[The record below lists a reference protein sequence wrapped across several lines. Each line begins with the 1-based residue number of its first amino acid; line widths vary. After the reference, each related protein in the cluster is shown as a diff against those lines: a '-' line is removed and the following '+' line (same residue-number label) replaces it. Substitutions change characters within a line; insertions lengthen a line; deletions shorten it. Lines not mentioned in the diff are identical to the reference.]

1 MMRRDGAIWFAL
13 LALAGVALFALGD
26 GRLARRVA
34 TGGDR
39 GRPRRRDAA
48 PRQTSRRR
56 WRNCSRARRRES
68 PRRSRRPIA
77 IRATP
82 PSWAAGLPRRSPRSR
97 PRLWRSS
104 PQGRA
109 TFCPPAVRVT
119 TGSKD
124 SFLFADEIDNPA
136 NLMSGA
142 TDLAFVVVFVYPLVV
157 LAMAFNLLAGE
168 REQGTLAMTLASA
181 RRPSAAL
188 AGKLTA
194 RVAAPIAVTLLAVA
208 AGVWI
213 FAGWERLASPGF
225 AVLLVVVLLYGLF
238 WAALAAAVDGLG
250 RSSAFNA
257 LTLIGAWVAI
267 TMILPAA
274 INSLAAFAHP
284 APSRTDMVLAAR
296 AASIDA
302 DRARDASLAR
312 YAEEHGDAEKPAGGP
327 QEATLRRLAT
337 QEAAFQRVEA
347 IVAEHDAQLARQRDM
362 ADRLGYLSPAYLTYS
377 AMADIA
383 GSGETRYRAFLD
395 RIRAFHVD
403 WREFFLSRA
412 KAGASLTAQDYAA
425 MPKFTQ
431 ADEELVGR
439 APAGLAG
446 PLIGVALPML
456 ILGYFCLP
464 RLPPL
469 QGSDGSGRR
478 FFASALHL
486 HEKFWDA
493 PNAFD
498 PDRFAREKAKAR
510 HRALTCRSAPARAFA
525 SAWASPC
532 WK

>member
-13 LALAGVALFALGD
+13 IALAGVALFALGMGASRVVSQQAAIAGARAD
-26 GRLARRVA
+26 ETQRLTNLQKTLAQLQQGETQGKPAPEPPPYRDPRNAAFMGGGPAAAVAALAPAPLALVA
-34 TGGDR
+34 TGQSD
-39 GRPRRRDAA
+39 
-48 PRQTSRRR
+48 
-56 WRNCSRARRRES
+56 
-68 PRRSRRPIA
+68 
-77 IRATP
+77 
-82 PSWAAGLPRRSPRSR
+82 L
-97 PRLWRSS
+97 L
-104 PQGRA
+104 
-109 TFCPPAVRVT
+109 PPAVRVT

-168 REQGTLAMTLASA
+168 REQGTLAMNLASA

-194 RVAAPIAVTLLAVA
+194 RVAAPIAATLLAVA

-213 FAGWERLASPGF
+213 FAGWERLATPGF

-274 INSLAAFAHP
+274 INSIAGFAHP

-312 YAEEHGDAEKPAGGP
+312 YAQEHGDAEKPAGGP

-362 ADRLGYLSPAYLTYS
+362 ADRLGYLSPAYLTYQ

-431 ADEELVGR
+431 ADEELMGP
-439 APAGLAG
+439 APAGLGG

-456 ILGYFCLP
+456 CCSP
-464 RLPPL
+464 R
-469 QGSDGSGRR
+469 
-478 FFASALHL
+478 
-486 HEKFWDA
+486 
-493 PNAFD
+493 
-498 PDRFAREKAKAR
+498 
-510 HRALTCRSAPARAFA
+510 
-525 SAWASPC
+525 SPC
-532 WK
+532 AAIAGPRRDKAAQSGPVARSRRPNGGM

>member
-1 MMRRDGAIWFAL
+1 MSSAFLSSAFLAGMRFEARTMRRDGAIWFAL
-13 LALAGVALFALGD
+13 LALAGVALFALAMGASRVAAQQAAIAAARAD
-26 GRLARRVA
+26 ETQRLSNLQKTLAQLQQGETQGKPAPEPPPYRDPRNAAFMGGGPAAAVAALPPAPLALVA
-34 TGGDR
+34 TGQSD
-39 GRPRRRDAA
+39 
-48 PRQTSRRR
+48 
-56 WRNCSRARRRES
+56 
-68 PRRSRRPIA
+68 
-77 IRATP
+77 
-82 PSWAAGLPRRSPRSR
+82 L
-97 PRLWRSS
+97 L
-104 PQGRA
+104 
-109 TFCPPAVRVT
+109 PPAVRVT

-142 TDLAFVVVFVYPLVV
+142 TDLAFVVVFVYPLVI

-194 RVAAPIAVTLLAVA
+194 RVAAPIVATLLAVA

-213 FAGWERLASPGF
+213 FAGWERVASPGF
-225 AVLLVVVLLYGLF
+225 AALLIVLLLYGLF

-250 RSSAFNA
+250 RGSAFNA

-284 APSRTDMVLAAR
+284 APSRIDMVLAAR
-296 AASIDA
+296 AASTDA

-312 YAEEHGDAEKPAGGP
+312 YAQEHGDAGKPAGGP
-327 QEATLRRLAT
+327 QEMTLRRLAT

-362 ADRLGYLSPAYLTYS
+362 ADRLGYLSPAYLTYQ
-377 AMADIA
+377 AMADVA

-395 RIRAFHVD
+395 RIRAFHLD

-431 ADEELVGR
+431 ADEELVAR
-439 APAGLAG
+439 PPAGLAG

-456 ILGYFCLP
+456 ILAIFAWRGF
-464 RLPPL
+464 
-469 QGSDGSGRR
+469 RR
-478 FFASALHL
+478 
-486 HEKFWDA
+486 
-493 PNAFD
+493 
-498 PDRFAREKAKAR
+498 
-510 HRALTCRSAPARAFA
+510 CRI
-525 SAWASPC
+525 
-532 WK
+532 

>member
-1 MMRRDGAIWFAL
+1 MGSAFFAGVRFEARMMRRDGAIWFAL
-13 LALAGVALFALGD
+13 LALAGVALFALAMGASRVAAQQAAIAGARADETQRLTNLLETLAQLQQGD
-26 GRLARRVA
+26 AQGKPAQEPPPFRDPRNAAFMGGGPAAAVAALAPAPLALVA
-34 TGGDR
+34 TGQSD
-39 GRPRRRDAA
+39 
-48 PRQTSRRR
+48 
-56 WRNCSRARRRES
+56 
-68 PRRSRRPIA
+68 
-77 IRATP
+77 
-82 PSWAAGLPRRSPRSR
+82 L
-97 PRLWRSS
+97 L
-104 PQGRA
+104 
-109 TFCPPAVRVT
+109 PPAVRVT

-124 SFLFADEIDNPA
+124 GFLFADEIDNPA

-168 REQGTLAMTLASA
+168 REQGTLAMNLASA

-188 AGKLTA
+188 AGKLAA
-194 RVAAPIAVTLLAVA
+194 RVAAPIAATLLAVA

-225 AVLLVVVLLYGLF
+225 AALLFVVLLYGLF

-274 INSLAAFAHP
+274 INSIAGFAHP
-284 APSRTDMVLAAR
+284 APSRIDMVLAAR
-296 AASIDA
+296 AASTDA

-312 YAEEHGDAEKPAGGP
+312 YADEHGGGKLAGGGGA

-362 ADRLGYLSPAYLTYS
+362 ADRLGYLSPAYLTYQV
-377 AMADIA
+377 MADVA

-395 RIRAFHVD
+395 RIRAFHLD

-431 ADEELVGR
+431 ADEELMGP
-439 APAGLAG
+439 APAGLG

-456 ILGYFCLP
+456 ILAIFAWRGF
-464 RLPPL
+464 
-469 QGSDGSGRR
+469 RR
-478 FFASALHL
+478 
-486 HEKFWDA
+486 
-493 PNAFD
+493 
-498 PDRFAREKAKAR
+498 
-510 HRALTCRSAPARAFA
+510 CRI
-525 SAWASPC
+525 
-532 WK
+532 

>member
-1 MMRRDGAIWFAL
+1 MSSAFLTSAFLAGMRFEARMMRRDGAIWFAL
-13 LALAGVALFALGD
+13 LALAGVALFALAMGASRVAAQQAAIASARAD
-26 GRLARRVA
+26 ETQRLSNLQKTLAQLQQGETQGKPAPEPPPYRDPRNAAFMGGGPAAAVAALAPAPLALVA
-34 TGGDR
+34 TGQSD
-39 GRPRRRDAA
+39 
-48 PRQTSRRR
+48 
-56 WRNCSRARRRES
+56 
-68 PRRSRRPIA
+68 
-77 IRATP
+77 
-82 PSWAAGLPRRSPRSR
+82 L
-97 PRLWRSS
+97 L
-104 PQGRA
+104 
-109 TFCPPAVRVT
+109 PPAVRVT

-194 RVAAPIAVTLLAVA
+194 RVAAPIAATLLAVA

-225 AVLLVVVLLYGLF
+225 AALLIVVLLYGLF

-250 RSSAFNA
+250 RGSAFNA

-284 APSRTDMVLAAR
+284 APSRIEMVLAAR
-296 AASIDA
+296 AASTDA

-312 YAEEHGDAEKPAGGP
+312 YAQEHGDAGKPGGP
-327 QEATLRRLAT
+327 QEMTLRRLAT

-362 ADRLGYLSPAYLTYS
+362 ADRLGYLSPAYLTYQ
-377 AMADIA
+377 AMADVA

-395 RIRAFHVD
+395 RIRAFHLD

-431 ADEELVGR
+431 ADEELMAR
-439 APAGLAG
+439 PPAGLAD

-456 ILGYFCLP
+456 ILIIFAWRGF
-464 RLPPL
+464 
-469 QGSDGSGRR
+469 RR
-478 FFASALHL
+478 F
-486 HEKFWDA
+486 
-493 PNAFD
+493 
-498 PDRFAREKAKAR
+498 RI
-510 HRALTCRSAPARAFA
+510 
-525 SAWASPC
+525 
-532 WK
+532 